1 MARGWRSI
9 GSWDG
14 NGGGALESSVVLIL
28 WAAFLSMCLL
38 LAVLASCADGATRDK
53 TQTINNYT
61 ATATGCGAGCGGAC
75 GG

>member
-1 MARGWRSI
+1 MAKGWRSV

-14 NGGGALESSVVLIL
+14 NGGGALESNVVFIL
-28 WAAFLSMCLL
+28 WAALLSMCLL

-53 TQTINNYT
+53 TQSINNYSAT
-61 ATATGCGAGCGGAC
+61 ATACGAACGGAC